1 MPCVG
6 AECRSVEQS
15 CGEGTGACSRRHLL
29 RKCAGTGRM
38 LCARWV
44 CSAGASG
51 VPVHP
56 HTGGSG
62 RPDRK
67 RGVWVPEWT
76 PGVAFV
82 PARGHVLACLSLCLS
97 CCPAVRLSRRV
108 RVGDVSFRVPC
119 ACPLRVPYSVYVPS
133 GIFPCP
139 AFVASPPRGRAASCR
154 CGERA
159 LALGLAE
166 PGRAG
171 RPRPPGRGSAARR
184 RPAARAPART

>member
-6 AECRSVEQS
+6 AECMGVEQS
-15 CGEGTGACSRRHLL
+15 CGEGTGSCSRRHLL

-38 LCARWV
+38 CGGCAVR
-44 CSAGASG
+44 CAGASG

-76 PGVAFV
+76 PGVATV
-82 PARGHVLACLSLCLS
+82 PARGHVLECLSL
-97 CCPAVRLSRRV
+97 CCPAVRLSWRV
-108 RVGDVSFRVPC
+108 RVGEMSLSVFRV
-119 ACPLRVPYSVYVPS
+119 CPLRVPCSVCVPS

-159 LALGLAE
+159 LALGLAG

-171 RPRPPGRGSAARR
+171 RPRPPGRGSAEPP